1 MAGELINN
9 TYHQDERLI
18 LRRRNRAIA
27 NDNEDRDHIVG
38 VHTLNSLRKL
48 PYYQAK
54 KAQAF
59 QRRCNR
65 KDC

>member
-27 NDNEDRDHIVG
+27 NDNEDRDHIVE
-38 VHTLNSLRKL
+38 
-48 PYYQAK
+48 Y
-54 KAQAF
+54 
-59 QRRCNR
+59 
-65 KDC
+65 